1 MREGKSIIEEK
12 SIREGKNM
20 REGLEEEFNKG
31 LEV

>member
-12 SIREGKNM
+12 SIREGKNI
-20 REGLEEEFNKG
+20 REGLKEEFNKG